1 MDKKKNLAII
11 LGLIAALFFAV
22 TFVLNRLMS
31 TEGGSWIWSSSFRF
45 FFMVPFLFL
54 IVLARKGVRPLMQVM
69 KQDIGSWLLW
79 STIGFGVFYAPLTFS
94 ALYAPSW
101 IVAST
106 WQVTIIAGVLMSPLL
121 VKSKKAISKRSLG
134 FSLIIL
140 IGIAIMQ
147 IKQATTV
154 GTKDIIL
161 GVVPVLVAA
170 FAYPLG
176 NRKMMAVTGGQLD
189 AFQRTLGMT
198 IASLPFWITLAIVG
212 VYTVDLPKSSQ
223 LTQTLIVAISSGVI
237 ATSIFFKA
245 TDLAHKDHKK
255 LASVEA
261 TQSGEVF
268 FALIGEILILGGHI
282 PDIYSMIGIGFV
294 VLGMIL
300 HSLKH

>member
-1 MDKKKNLAII
+1 MDRNRNLAIF

-31 TEGGSWIWSSSFRF
+31 TEGGGWIWSSSFRF
-45 FFMVPFLFL
+45 FFMVPFLFV
-54 IVLARKGVRPLMQVM
+54 IVLTRKGIRPLIQVM
-69 KQDIGSWLLW
+69 KQDIGSWILW
-79 STIGFGVFYAPLTFS
+79 STIGFGIFYAPLTFS

-106 WQVTIIAGVLMSPLL
+106 WQVTIIAGVLMAPLL
-121 VKSKKAISKRSLG
+121 SKNKKVISGKAMG

-154 GTKDIIL
+154 GTKEIIL
-161 GVVPVLVAA
+161 GVVPVLIAA

-176 NRKMMAVTGGQLD
+176 NRKMMAITNGQLD

-198 IASLPFWITLAIVG
+198 IASLPFWIILGTIG
-212 VYTVDLPKSSQ
+212 VFTVELPQPAQ
-223 LTQTLIVAISSGVI
+223 LTQTLIVALSSGVI

-245 TDLAHKDHKK
+245 TDLAHKDHRQ

-268 FALIGEILILGGHI
+268 FALIGELLILGGHL
-282 PDIYSMIGIGFV
+282 PDVYSMIGIGFV
-294 VLGMIL
+294 ILGMIL

>member
-31 TEGGSWIWSSSFRF
+31 TEGGSWVWSSSFRF
-45 FFMVPFLFL
+45 FFMVPFLLL

-121 VKSKKAISKRSLG
+121 AKSKNAISNRSLG

-245 TDLAHKDHKK
+245 TNLAHKDHKK

-268 FALIGEILILGGHI
+268 FALIGEILILGVHI

>member
-1 MDKKKNLAII
+1 
-11 LGLIAALFFAV
+11 
-22 TFVLNRLMS
+22 
-31 TEGGSWIWSSSFRF
+31 
-45 FFMVPFLFL
+45 
-54 IVLARKGVRPLMQVM
+54 
-69 KQDIGSWLLW
+69 
-79 STIGFGVFYAPLTFS
+79 
-94 ALYAPSW
+94 
-101 IVAST
+101 
-106 WQVTIIAGVLMSPLL
+106 
-121 VKSKKAISKRSLG
+121 
-134 FSLIIL
+134 
-140 IGIAIMQ
+140 MQ

-189 AFQRTLGMT
+189 AFQRTLGMN

-282 PDIYSMIGIGFV
+282 PDFYSMIGIGFV
-294 VLGMIL
+294 ILGMVL

>member
-11 LGLIAALFFAV
+11 LGLIAALFFAM

-45 FFMVPFLFL
+45 FFMLPFLFV
-54 IVLARKGVRPLMQVM
+54 IVLTRKGIRPLIQVM
-69 KQDIGSWLLW
+69 KQDIGSWILW
-79 STIGFGVFYAPLTFS
+79 STIGFGIFYAPLTFS

-121 VKSKKAISKRSLG
+121 AKNKKAISKRSLG

-147 IKQATTV
+147 LKQATTV
-154 GTKDIIL
+154 DLKDIIL
-161 GVVPVLVAA
+161 GVVPVLIAA

-176 NRKMMAVTGGQLD
+176 NRKMMAISDGKLD

-198 IASLPFWITLAIVG
+198 LASFPFWITLAIVG
-212 VYTVDLPKSSQ
+212 VNTVDLPKSSQ

-268 FALIGEILILGGHI
+268 FALIGELLILGGQI